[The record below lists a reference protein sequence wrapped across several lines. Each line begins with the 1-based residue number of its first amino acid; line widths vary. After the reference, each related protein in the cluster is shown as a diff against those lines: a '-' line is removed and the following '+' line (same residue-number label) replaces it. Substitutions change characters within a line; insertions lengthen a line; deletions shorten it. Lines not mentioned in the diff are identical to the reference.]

1 LADWQQ
7 LRRVKKA
14 PVTQTA
20 VDGIRREAVKAGIS
34 MQQALELCCQR
45 GWTGFKAE
53 WVQEVPRGADAQ
65 PITSPSGAAVAQTA
79 ALLAQQA
86 EAGRRANS
94 PEAQAARLA
103 AMAKVKGTANV

>member
-1 LADWQQ
+1 VWGDWLQ
-7 LRRVKKA
+7 LRKAKKA

-20 VDGIRREAVKAGIS
+20 VDGIRREALKAGIS

-53 WVQEVPRGADAQ
+53 WVKEGPRGADVQ
-65 PITSPSGAAVAQTA
+65 PITAPSGAAVAQTA

-94 PEAQAARLA
+94 PEAQAARRA
-103 AMAKVKGTANV
+103 AMAKFREVEA